1 MNLVKMSPRFSWS
14 AFWAGIRGGFFATA
28 VMTVFRAPTAQ
39 SLPPTAE
46 FLERY
51 LRGAANEYPLTS
63 LVLHFLYGTSA
74 GALFGPLSTTVVGE
88 TNEPE
93 TVGIAIGTI
102 YGLTMSIL
110 AIKSFSNDFSEWTSL
125 PTRRQYFT
133 LATLYTALF
142 SVYGLV
148 RAHDHFPNKPSQL
161 SRRTLYQFPRR
172 WRI

>member
-1 MNLVKMSPRFSWS
+1 
-14 AFWAGIRGGFFATA
+14 
-28 VMTVFRAPTAQ
+28 MTVFRAPTAQ

-102 YGLTMSIL
+102 YGLTISVFGHRVIL
-110 AIKSFSNDFSEWTSL
+110 ERFLGMDLTTDEETVFHAGHLI
-125 PTRRQYFT
+125 
-133 LATLYTALF
+133 
-142 SVYGLV
+142 YGLILGV
-148 RAHDHFPNKPSQL
+148 WVG
-161 SRRTLYQFPRR
+161 SRS
-172 WRI
+172 

>member
-1 MNLVKMSPRFSWS
+1 MSPRFSWS
-14 AFWAGIRGGFFATA
+14 TFWAGIRGGFFATL

-51 LRGAANEYPLTS
+51 LRGAANEYHLTS

-93 TVGIAIGTI
+93 TVGIGIGTI
-102 YGLTMSIL
+102 YGLTMSVFGHRVIL
-110 AIKSFSNDFSEWTSL
+110 ERFLGMDLTTDEEAIFHAGHL
-125 PTRRQYFT
+125 I
-133 LATLYTALF
+133 
-142 SVYGLV
+142 YGLV
-148 RAHDHFPNKPSQL
+148 L
-161 SRRTLYQFPRR
+161 GVWVGSRS
-172 WRI
+172 